1 MKRRLLYLLVLLMAM
16 VTGMRA
22 QAPSLSTP
30 LTIEATTEGTI
41 IVTDP
46 KEGMKY
52 SLNDGVKNTM
62 SGNIEINVAAGD
74 KVQLYG
80 DGTNITK
87 YYGTCIT
94 DGTARCIAYGNIMSL
109 VDEEN
114 YVTATTLQ
122 TYAFT
127 GLFTGN
133 TTLTDASGLLL
144 PATTLAERCYFAMFL
159 NCTALVKAPALPA
172 TTLVDF
178 CYNNMFNGCTSL
190 SSVVCLATD
199 ISATDCTVDWV
210 DGVAAEGI
218 FTAADKTVAWKA
230 DNTEGIPSGWTREN
244 VVAVINDETN
254 FPDEIFR
261 TYLLNQDYGTDG
273 LLTDAEVAEVKKIS
287 VSSKDV
293 ESLKGIE
300 LFTALTSLDCGFNKI
315 TSLDVSKNT
324 ELTMLDCSFNALTS
338 IDVSKNTALTGL
350 YCFDNQLTSL
360 DVSKN
365 TALTYLGCYDNQL
378 TSIDV
383 SKNTALTGLYCF
395 DNQLTSLDVS
405 KNTALTMLY
414 CDGNQLTSLDVSK
427 NTALTG
433 LFCYDNQLSSL
444 DVSTNTALTDLFCH
458 GNQLTSLDVSKNT
471 LLEYLEIDRNQI
483 KGAAMDALVESLPV
497 ISSDNGMLRVIYN
510 ENEQN
515 EMTAEQVAAA
525 KAKGWIPK
533 TYDGFMWVE
542 YTAPTAIYE
551 VKASGTADGKSFK
564 DGKFFRDG
572 KLFIKKNG
580 KLYEASGA
588 QVK

>member
-1 MKRRLLYLLVLLMAM
+1 MKRRLLYLLVLFMTM

-30 LTIEATTEGTI
+30 LTIEATTDGTI

-46 KEGMKY
+46 KECMKY

-94 DGTARCIAYGNIMSL
+94 DGTAGCIAYGNIMSL

-159 NCTALVKAPALPA
+159 NCTALVKALALPA
-172 TTLVDF
+172 TTLADY
-178 CYNNMFNGCTSL
+178 CYSDMFNGCSSLTTACELPAVTLKESCYDSMFSGCTSLTTAPALPATALVDYCYWAMFRGCTSL

-199 ISATDCTVDWV
+199 ISATDCTVDWL

-273 LLTDAEVAEVKKIS
+273 
-287 VSSKDV
+287 
-293 ESLKGIE
+293 
-300 LFTALTSLDCGFNKI
+300 C
-315 TSLDVSKNT
+315 
-324 ELTMLDCSFNALTS
+324 
-338 IDVSKNTALTGL
+338 
-350 YCFDNQLTSL
+350 
-360 DVSKN
+360 
-365 TALTYLGCYDNQL
+365 
-378 TSIDV
+378 
-383 SKNTALTGLYCF
+383 
-395 DNQLTSLDVS
+395 
-405 KNTALTMLY
+405 
-414 CDGNQLTSLDVSK
+414 
-427 NTALTG
+427 
-433 LFCYDNQLSSL
+433 
-444 DVSTNTALTDLFCH
+444 
-458 GNQLTSLDVSKNT
+458 
-471 LLEYLEIDRNQI
+471 
-483 KGAAMDALVESLPV
+483 
-497 ISSDNGMLRVIYN
+497 
-510 ENEQN
+510 
-515 EMTAEQVAAA
+515 
-525 KAKGWIPK
+525 
-533 TYDGFMWVE
+533 
-542 YTAPTAIYE
+542 
-551 VKASGTADGKSFK
+551 
-564 DGKFFRDG
+564 
-572 KLFIKKNG
+572 
-580 KLYEASGA
+580 
-588 QVK
+588 

>member
-1 MKRRLLYLLVLLMAM
+1 MKRRLLYMLVLLMAM

-30 LTIEATTEGTI
+30 LTIEATTEGTV

-52 SLNDGVKNTM
+52 SLNGGAKNTI

-74 KVQLYG
+74 KVQFYG
-80 DGTNITK
+80 DGTNITN

-94 DGTARCIAYGNIMSL
+94 DGTAGCIAYGNIMSL

-114 YVTATTLQ
+114 YATATTLQ

-127 GLFTGN
+127 ELFNGN

-144 PATTLAERCYFAMFL
+144 PATTLAERCYFAMF
-159 NCTALVKAPALPA
+159 NGCTGLTTAPALPA
-172 TTLVDF
+172 DKLATG
-178 CYNNMFNGCTSL
+178 CYGKMFSGCTSL
-190 SSVVCLATD
+190 ASVVCLATD
-199 ISATDCTVDWV
+199 ISATDCTVDWL

-244 VVAVINDETN
+244 VVAVINDEAN

-287 VSSKDV
+287 VSSMDV

-300 LFTALTSLDCGFNKI
+300 FFTALTSLDCGFNMI

-338 IDVSKNTALTGL
+338 LNVSTNTALTGL
-350 YCFDNQLTSL
+350 YCYDNQLTSL
-360 DVSKN
+360 DVS
-365 TALTYLGCYDNQL
+365 T
-378 TSIDV
+378 
-383 SKNTALTGLYCF
+383 
-395 DNQLTSLDVS
+395 
-405 KNTALTMLY
+405 NTALTMLY
-414 CDGNQLTSLDVSK
+414 CDGNQLTSLDVST

-533 TYDGFMWVE
+533 TYDGTKWVE
-542 YTAPTAIYE
+542 YTATAIYE
-551 VKASGTADGKSFK
+551 IKASGAADGKSFK

-572 KLFIKKNG
+572 KLIIKKNG
-580 KLYEASGA
+580 KLYEVSGA

>member
-1 MKRRLLYLLVLLMAM
+1 MKRRQLYMLVLLMAM

-30 LTIEATTEGTI
+30 LTIEATTEGTV

-46 KEGMKY
+46 KDGMKY
-52 SLNDGVKNTM
+52 SLNCGAKNTI

-74 KVQLYG
+74 KVQFYG
-80 DGTNITK
+80 DGTNITN

-94 DGTARCIAYGNIMSL
+94 DGTAGCIAYGNIMSL

-114 YVTATTLQ
+114 YATATTLQ

-127 GLFTGN
+127 ELFNGN

-144 PATTLAERCYFAMFL
+144 PATTLAERCYFAIF
-159 NCTALVKAPALPA
+159 NGCTGLTTAPALPA
-172 TTLVDF
+172 DKLATG
-178 CYNNMFNGCTSL
+178 CYGKMFSGCTSL
-190 SSVVCLATD
+190 ASVVCLATD
-199 ISATDCTVDWV
+199 ISATDCTVDWL

-244 VVAVINDETN
+244 VVAVINDEAN

-287 VSSKDV
+287 VSSMDV

-300 LFTALTSLDCGFNKI
+300 FFTALTSLDCGFNMI

-338 IDVSKNTALTGL
+338 LNVST
-350 YCFDNQLTSL
+350 
-360 DVSKN
+360 
-365 TALTYLGCYDNQL
+365 
-378 TSIDV
+378 
-383 SKNTALTGLYCF
+383 
-395 DNQLTSLDVS
+395 
-405 KNTALTMLY
+405 
-414 CDGNQLTSLDVSK
+414 

-533 TYDGFMWVE
+533 TYDGTKWVE
-542 YTAPTAIYE
+542 YTATAIYE
-551 VKASGTADGKSFK
+551 IKASGAADGKSFK

-572 KLFIKKNG
+572 KLIIKKNG
-580 KLYEASGA
+580 KLYEVSGA